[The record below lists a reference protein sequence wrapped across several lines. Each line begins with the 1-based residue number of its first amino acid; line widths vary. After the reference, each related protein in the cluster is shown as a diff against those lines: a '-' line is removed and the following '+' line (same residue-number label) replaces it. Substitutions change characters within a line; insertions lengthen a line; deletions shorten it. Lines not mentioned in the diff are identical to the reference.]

1 MRCPKCGGYDVQRSR
16 ARTTSEKI
24 ARSLLGF
31 HYYRCHS
38 CGHRKSLFRMPRG
51 LVSVDVGRMWRNDR
65 TSFLVVTVVLL
76 VVTIFVLSQ
85 GMDVTLGPMTPKG
98 TPTPVPP

>member
-1 MRCPKCGGYDVQRSR
+1 MRCTKCGGYHVQRSH
-16 ARTTSEKI
+16 ARTTSERL
-24 ARSLLGF
+24 ARSLGF

-38 CGHRKSLFRMPRG
+38 CGYRRSLFQPPRG
-51 LVSVDVGRMWRNDR
+51 LVSVDLGRMWRNDR
-65 TSFLVVTVVLL
+65 PTFLVVTVVLL

-85 GMDVTLGPMTPKG
+85 GMDVTLGPTTPKG